1 METQIVTTAFGDRRK
16 QLRQF
21 IDAVRQYTTL
31 HIHIIT
37 NGTAN
42 CLLCDV
48 EQRREHIS
56 YQIVDSKWNDHK
68 RYGYRNSNWWRFK
81 ILQEIDA
88 DFVMYMDND
97 IRLLSLAYVQGFQM
111 AKLFGMCMPLS
122 PRVFVHSDAVR
133 GVDAQVRRQDLSIP
147 FAPVCNPGF
156 FFASVKDERTQLF
169 VKHFLATYDAKPGR
183 GPLGVWLA
191 AESCGYHPH
200 VLPHQWLVCDANAQV
215 CANYPYGEVKPIAAH
230 WSGRTVKKHLGNQDK

>member
-1 METQIVTTAFGDRRK
+1 MEAQIVTIAFGDRRK
-16 QLRQF
+16 QLVSFLLRLRE
-21 IDAVRQYTTL
+21 ITRLPVCIISDCGDNTHIGDQYGVTF
-31 HIHIIT
+31 
-37 NGTAN
+37 
-42 CLLCDV
+42 
-48 EQRREHIS
+48 EF
-56 YQIVDSKWNDHK
+56 VDTKWKGHN

-88 DFVMYMDND
+88 DFVIYMDND
-97 IRLLSLAYVQGFQM
+97 IHLLNLAWIQGLQI

-122 PRVFVHSDAVR
+122 PRVFVHSDAIR

-215 CANYPYGEVKPIAAH
+215 CANYPYDEVQPIAAH